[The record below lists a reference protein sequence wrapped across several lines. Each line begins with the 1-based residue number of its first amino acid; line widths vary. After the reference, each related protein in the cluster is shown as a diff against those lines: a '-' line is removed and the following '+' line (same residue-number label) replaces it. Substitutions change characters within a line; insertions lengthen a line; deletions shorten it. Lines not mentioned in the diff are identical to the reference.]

1 MLDGLHLES
10 VIRPLDRM
18 QETDTK
24 WQKSFHSKRFVTI
37 LTR

>member
-18 QETDTK
+18 QETDSK
-24 WQKSFHSKRFVTI
+24 WQKSFHSKPFVTI
-37 LTR
+37 PIR